1 MQGST
6 MSNDLSSVN
15 FIDRRTGPN
24 PMSIKLD
31 AMAEDVSEMKS
42 AMKQL
47 AASINRLTLVEE
59 RVAHTN
65 TAVERAFANAEKL
78 QARVAVLEQSQV
90 TSKQT
95 SEWVGKAMWAA
106 AAAAAVFVAKKAG
119 LV

>member
-1 MQGST
+1 
-6 MSNDLSSVN
+6 MSNDLASVN
-15 FIDRRTGPN
+15 FIDRRTGPT
-24 PMSIKLD
+24 PMSVKLD
-31 AMAEDVSEMKS
+31 AMAEDVSDMKAS
-42 AMKQL
+42 MKKL
-47 AASINRLTLVEE
+47 AEGLNRLTLLEE
-59 RVAHTN
+59 RVKHSD

-78 QARVAVLEQSQV
+78 QARVAVLEQAQV